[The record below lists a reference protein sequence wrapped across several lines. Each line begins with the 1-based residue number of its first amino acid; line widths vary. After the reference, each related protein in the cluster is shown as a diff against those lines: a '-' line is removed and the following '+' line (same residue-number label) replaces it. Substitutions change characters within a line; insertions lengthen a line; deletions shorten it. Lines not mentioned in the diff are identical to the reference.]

1 MYDTFSFS
9 LDNIIMQGL
18 TNEWKKTRNL
28 YNDGT
33 YGNTIIKFQT
43 MRNLFKKKTLNFF
56 ANLQLQ
62 KIAQSNF

>member
-33 YGNTIIKFQT
+33 YDNTIIKFQT
-43 MRNLFKKKTLNFF
+43 MRNLFKKKTLIFF